1 MASTAIA
8 LCSRALIKIGAQGI
22 SSFHEGTAEADVAF
36 YLYGSVRDAMLSA
49 HPWRFATA
57 QTGLA
62 LLEEEPLADYQYAFA
77 LPADFLRAISC
88 GSGRRG
94 LGVDYRIHE
103 NKLHANQKQITLTYI
118 FRPQEI
124 NFPPFFDQALIARL
138 AAEFCLPLT
147 ESTSRAEYLTKAA
160 EDEFKNA
167 KLIDGQQS
175 IPNAIWDFPLI
186 GVRG

>member
-22 SSFHEGTAEADVAF
+22 SSFHEGTAESDVAL
-36 YLYGSVRDAMLSA
+36 YLYTSTRDAMLSA

-57 QTGLA
+57 QTTLA
-62 LLEEEPLADYQYAFA
+62 MLDEEPLADYQYAFS
-77 LPADFLRAISC
+77 LPTDFLRAISC
-88 GSGRRG
+88 GSGRRS

-103 NKLHANQKQITLTYI
+103 NKLHANQRQITLTYI
-118 FRPQEI
+118 FRPEEI

-147 ESTSRAEYLTKAA
+147 ESTSRAEFLTKAA
-160 EDEFKNA
+160 EEEFKNA
-167 KLIDGQQS
+167 KLIDAQQA

>member
-8 LCSRALIKIGAQGI
+8 LCSRALVKIGAQGI
-22 SSFHEGTAEADVAF
+22 SSFNEGTAESDVAL
-36 YLYGSVRDAMLSA
+36 YLYTSIRDAMLSS

-57 QTGLA
+57 QTSLA
-62 LLEEEPLADYQYAFA
+62 LLAEEPFADYQYAYS
-77 LPADFLRAISC
+77 LPIDFLRAVSC

-94 LGVDYRIHE
+94 IGMDYRIHE
-103 NKLHANQKQITLTYI
+103 NKIHTNAKQVTLTYI
-118 FRPQEI
+118 FRPEELS
-124 NFPPFFDQALIARL
+124 FPPFFDQALIARL

-147 ESTSRAEYLTKAA
+147 ESTSRAEYLTKMAD
-160 EDEFKNA
+160 EEFKNA
-167 KLIDGQQS
+167 KLIDAQQA